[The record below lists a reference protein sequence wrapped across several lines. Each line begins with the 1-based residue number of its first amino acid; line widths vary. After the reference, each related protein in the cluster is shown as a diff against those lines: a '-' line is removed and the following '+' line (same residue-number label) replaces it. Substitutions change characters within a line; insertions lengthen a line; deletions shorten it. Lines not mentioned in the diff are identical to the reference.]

1 MKHGKIFSCVLITGK
16 RMGGKAAGVQSIRK
30 GEKIMEIW
38 AEMGED
44 FKALLKLRTE
54 PIAFHRLEKA
64 EELDKIRN
72 VVRIKRGF
80 TFCQVPFL
88 VRVLGQTIGI
98 TKEDPIGDRCTRLH
112 GLRSATEK
120 SMQREAAMLS
130 TTWFASPEEALKQ
143 QQETPRIPAGE
154 AIILAPLTKEKFEPQ
169 VVLIYGNPVQIMMI
183 LCGMQKEKY
192 ERFQFFFI
200 GEGACAD
207 SLAQCYTSGKP
218 ALAIPCYGERA
229 MGQVADD
236 EIVIALPPGEMG
248 RALSGMKKLAK
259 IGFRYP
265 IAFIG
270 GLADPAPALAQFYP
284 DAGKK

>member
-1 MKHGKIFSCVLITGK
+1 MMAT
-16 RMGGKAAGVQSIRK
+16 
-30 GEKIMEIW
+30 W
-38 AEMGED
+38 AEVGND
-44 FKALLKLRTE
+44 FKSSLRLRTE
-54 PIAFHRLEKA
+54 PIAFRRLEKA

-72 VVRIKRGF
+72 VVRINRGF

-98 TKEDPIGDRCTRLH
+98 TKKDPIGDRCTRLH

-120 SMQREAAMLS
+120 SMQGEATLLS

-143 QQETPRIPAGE
+143 QQETPRIPQGE
-154 AIILAPLTKEKFEPQ
+154 AIVVAPLTKEKFEPE
-169 VVLIYGNPVQIMMI
+169 VVLIYGNPAQIMMI

-207 SLAQCYTSGKP
+207 SLAQCYVTGKP
-218 ALAIPCYGERA
+218 SLAIPCYGERA
-229 MGQVADD
+229 MGQVADE
-236 EIVIALPPGEMG
+236 EIVIALPAGEMG
-248 RALSGMKKLAK
+248 RALAGMKKLAQ

-270 GLADPAPALAQFYP
+270 GLADPAPVLAQFYP
-284 DAGKK
+284 GAGKK

>member
-1 MKHGKIFSCVLITGK
+1 MAT
-16 RMGGKAAGVQSIRK
+16 
-30 GEKIMEIW
+30 W
-38 AEMGED
+38 AEVGND
-44 FKALLKLRTE
+44 FKSSLRLRTE
-54 PIAFHRLEKA
+54 PIAFRRLEKA

-72 VVRIKRGF
+72 VVRINRGF

-98 TKEDPIGDRCTRLH
+98 TKKDPIGDRCTRLH

-120 SMQREAAMLS
+120 SMQGEATLLS

-143 QQETPRIPAGE
+143 QQETPRILQGE
-154 AIILAPLTKEKFEPQ
+154 AIVVAPLTKEKFEPE
-169 VVLIYGNPVQIMMI
+169 VVLIYGNPAQIMMI

-207 SLAQCYTSGKP
+207 SLAQCYVTGKP
-218 ALAIPCYGERA
+218 SLAIPCYGERA

-248 RALSGMKKLAK
+248 RALAGMKKLAQ

-270 GLADPAPALAQFYP
+270 GLADPAPVLAQFYP
-284 DAGKK
+284 GAGKK